1 MSGVPR
7 TTQITAFIKPLRGL
21 KRLMEPNDIISP
33 RGIAPIRVIEKSLSV
48 CKKPVFNAANTV
60 GNCFIKV
67 SRKGNHS
74 YSVAKIHIL
83 P

>member
-1 MSGVPR
+1 MPR
-7 TTQITAFIKPLRGL
+7 TTHMTALIRPLRGL

-33 RGIAPIRVIEKSLSV
+33 RGIAPIRVIENSFRV
-48 CKKPVFNAANTV
+48 CTKPVFSAANTV

-74 YSVAKIHIL
+74 YNVAKIYIL

>member
-1 MSGVPR
+1 M
-7 TTQITAFIKPLRGL
+7 TALIRPLRGL

-33 RGIAPIRVIEKSLSV
+33 RGIAPIRVIENSFRV
-48 CKKPVFNAANTV
+48 CTKPVFSAANTV

-74 YSVAKIHIL
+74 YNVAKIYIL